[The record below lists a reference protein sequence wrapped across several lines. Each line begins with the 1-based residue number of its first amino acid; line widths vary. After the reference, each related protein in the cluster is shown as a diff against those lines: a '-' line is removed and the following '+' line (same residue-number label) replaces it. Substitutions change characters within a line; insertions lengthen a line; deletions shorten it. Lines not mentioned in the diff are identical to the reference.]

1 MGTVRR
7 LAGACAASVPANLV
21 VFVAAI
27 FLAYSVA
34 AFAEIYSVPG
44 HPVHSS
50 AQWCSF
56 ASSMAAAALWTA
68 LSVMKERIEK
78 ATASGPGGLAAH
90 DEFRMRLW
98 HEGWLKALV
107 YLGGAAAFSIL
118 ALVILIFP

>member
-1 MGTVRR
+1 VGTVRR
-7 LAGACAASVPANLV
+7 LVGACVASVPGNLM

-27 FLAYSVA
+27 FLAYGVT
-34 AFAEIYSVPG
+34 AFATIYAVPG
-44 HPVHSS
+44 HPVHAF

-56 ASSMAAAALWTA
+56 AASMVAAALWTA

-90 DEFRMRLW
+90 DEYRMRLW
-98 HEGWLKALV
+98 RQSWLQALA
-107 YLGGAAAFSIL
+107 YLGGAAAFSVL

>member
-7 LAGACAASVPANLV
+7 LAGACAASVPGNLM

-27 FLAYSVA
+27 FLAYSVT
-34 AFAEIYSVPG
+34 AFATIYAVPG
-44 HPVHSS
+44 HPVHSF

-56 ASSMAAAALWTA
+56 AASMVAAALWTA

-78 ATASGPGGLAAH
+78 AALSGPGRLAAH
-90 DEFRMRLW
+90 DELRTQLW
-98 HEGWLKALV
+98 RDNWLKALV